1 MRLRSALLPVLLG
14 ASLLGPGL
22 ARADEC
28 DGLAA
33 RIASAMGGKVGRRTG
48 PSIDLRVPGGLK
60 LDLTCRAEPIV
71 QAASSDPTPSD
82 AYFADLALAAEI
94 VVGESAGAVQAAIA
108 TAHAT
113 ALRERRKSF
122 IQQNGWSASCYTDA
136 SGSIRTLCSVGRIP
150 PG

>member
-1 MRLRSALLPVLLG
+1 MRLPSALAALLI
-14 ASLLGPGL
+14 LTPGL

-33 RIASAMGGKVGRRTG
+33 RIASALSAKVGRRTG
-48 PSIDLRVPGGLK
+48 PSIDIRIPGGLK

-71 QAASSDPTPSD
+71 QAASAEPTPSA
-82 AYFADLALAAEI
+82 AYFADLAVAAEI
-94 VVGESAGAVQAAIA
+94 VVGESASAVQSAIA

-122 IQQNGWSASCYTDA
+122 IQQNGWSASCYTDS

-150 PG
+150 PQ

>member
-1 MRLRSALLPVLLG
+1 MRLCSTLLPLLFG

-60 LDLTCRAEPIV
+60 LDLTCRADSGV
-71 QAASSDPTPSD
+71 KTPAD
-82 AYFADLALAAEI
+82 FPGHTLGVWFAGNEYPFLAWMSKLG
-94 VVGESAGAVQAAIA
+94 V
-108 TAHAT
+108 
-113 ALRERRKSF
+113 K
-122 IQQNGWSASCYTDA
+122 TD
-136 SGSIRTLCSVGRIP
+136 GP
-150 PG
+150 PGVTVLKQGFNVDPLLQKVSGAEQDRTAIGARHLPP